1 MFWEITLDD
10 YLGTVCN
17 DGTYPL
23 INTLKDCL
31 LSEYYMSYII
41 PLYPQ
46 IDNVYVLVMGQLSQR
61 DSNPTH
67 SPLHRFEVDE
77 LDFCVLKYIVQHY
90 CNIPIHF
97 PNYLPG
103 VASFTPN

>member
-67 SPLHRFEVDE
+67 SPLHRFGVDA
-77 LDFCVLKYIVQHY
+77 LDFCVLKYILFST
-90 CNIPIHF
+90 IATSPFIFPIIF
-97 PNYLPG
+97 QE
-103 VASFTPN
+103 